1 MVECLHF
8 ECAKN
13 VFSLN
18 DLPKGILT
26 YRAPDDGITRTA
38 LVISPWCPRFILKAD
53 GPARA
58 ELQKQLEKL
67 IGATMLA
74 GVSGKGKI
82 KLETLIQGMYES
94 PDKMRSPVR
103 A

>member
-1 MVECLHF
+1 M
-8 ECAKN
+8 
-13 VFSLN
+13 
-18 DLPKGILT
+18 I
-26 YRAPDDGITRTA
+26 
-38 LVISPWCPRFILKAD
+38 
-53 GPARA
+53 
-58 ELQKQLEKL
+58 
-67 IGATMLA
+67 A